1 MAATVSITET
11 QALTVLRSFILS
23 VVDLDG
29 DHVIRGLTNRVAM
42 PSGDFIEIT
51 PILSAPLATT
61 VQDYDRTAGTSL
73 FERDTQFS
81 VQIDCYGSAALDRAT
96 LLSILFRSDYACR
109 AFSASGFDMQP
120 LYAGEPRQMPF
131 VTGESQYM
139 ERWVFDAV
147 IQMNPVVSA
156 PQDFATSLNV
166 DLLNVDV
173 NYPP

>member
-11 QALTVLRSFILS
+11 QALTALRSFILS

-29 DHVIRGLTNRVAM
+29 NHVIRGLQNRVAM

-51 PILSAPLATT
+51 PILSLPLSTT
-61 VQDYDRTAGTSL
+61 VQTYDRQSGSSL

-81 VQIDCYGSAALDRAT
+81 VQIDCYGSGALDRAT
-96 LLSILFRSDYACR
+96 ALSTLLRSDYACQ

-120 LYAGEPRQMPF
+120 LYAGEPRQLQF

-139 ERWVFDAV
+139 ERWAFDAV
-147 IQMNPVVSA
+147 MQMNPVVSV
-156 PQDFATSLNV
+156 PQDFANALEV
-166 DLLNVDV
+166 GLIDVDV
-173 NYPP
+173 KYPP